1 MTGSVRDFFHERCR
15 ERLST
20 RFRAPKTADVQ
31 TDSRVK
37 RWRGDAVAGLVV
49 ALLSLPMTIPL
60 GVLALSPLG
69 PEYVGAGVL
78 AGFQSSIFAGFV
90 SALSGGSRFQIS
102 GPRASISLIMASAL
116 TALLADPRIAALGLR
131 PEDAALT
138 IGFMIVFCAGVL
150 QVGLGVARIGGGI
163 RFVPYPV
170 LSGFM
175 NGVAIL
181 IALGQLPAALGLT
194 ASLHWYD
201 IQANASHISPLT
213 VLVTGFTMLVLG
225 VTPRLTK
232 AVPPIVLALLA
243 GVAFDQALRLI
254 FGAAVGPLVG
264 HIDASL
270 PHPVAL
276 TAALTLSSHNELPG
290 LMISQIPFILALTLV
305 ASMESLLSATA
316 LDIVTATHHDSNREL
331 IGQGAG
337 NMVAACFGGVA
348 STGAPLR
355 GIASYRAGGRSRWAG
370 ALHSVFLA
378 LALLGGTSL
387 LEELPYAVMAA
398 IMMMIAV
405 SMTDRWIFDLLRR
418 GGRDFLPDFL
428 IVIAVA
434 GATVLINLAAAVT
447 IGIVIAVMQFV
458 FGMSRPI
465 VRSVYDRTVSKSR
478 RVRPLAVEAHLERRG
493 KEMIVVE
500 LDGALFFGTAE
511 RLRHELERLSASR
524 PRVVILDMRRVG
536 HIDLSGVRILQQ
548 LGRASVARGCRIL
561 LAGFELNGERGR
573 WLTRAGIAATIP
585 PNQWYSTR
593 DRAMEAAEDQ
603 FIEHLSTADFGTAEV
618 ADFEIMRSIAPADI
632 HFLKSTMSRLHYQ
645 VGDVLFVKG
654 APCDGL
660 YFLVSG
666 LVEIRSPETD
676 SKPAIR
682 RATFGSGT
690 LLGERAL
697 ISGDTQSADAVVVGA
712 AEVYHLPMAR
722 FIAFRLSH
730 PLAAT
735 QLALNIGREL
745 GERLRLANAR
755 LQAAE

>member
-1 MTGSVRDFFHERCR
+1 MRFHSSGAAEGLA
-15 ERLST
+15 ETSLKRL
-20 RFRAPKTADVQ
+20 
-31 TDSRVK
+31 
-37 RWRGDAVAGLVV
+37 RGDAVAGLVV

-69 PEYVGAGVL
+69 PDYVGAGVL

-102 GPRASISLIMASAL
+102 GPRASISLIMAAAL
-116 TALLADPRIAALGLR
+116 AALLADPRIAVLGPR

-138 IGFMIVFCAGVL
+138 LTFMIVFCSGLL
-150 QVGLGVARIGGGI
+150 QVGLGLARIGGGI
-163 RFVPYPV
+163 RYVPYPV

-181 IALGQLPAALGLT
+181 ITLGQLPAALGLN
-194 ASLHWYD
+194 ASLRWYE
-201 IQANASHISPLT
+201 IQANLAHVSPEAM
-213 VLVTGFTMLVLG
+213 LVTGFTMLVMALA
-225 VTPRLTK
+225 PRLTK
-232 AVPPIVLALLA
+232 AVPPIVLALVA
-243 GVAFDQALRLI
+243 GVLLDQALRLVL
-254 FGAAVGPLVG
+254 GAAVGPLVG
-264 HIDASL
+264 HIDASI

-276 TAALTLSSHNELPG
+276 TTALALSGHPELPG
-290 LMISQIPFILALTLV
+290 LLMSQLPFILALTLV
-305 ASMESLLSATA
+305 GSMESLLSATA
-316 LDIVTATHHDSNREL
+316 LDIITGSHHDSNREL

-355 GIASYRAGGRSRWAG
+355 GIASHRAGGRSRWAG
-370 ALHSVFLA
+370 ALHSIFLA
-378 LALLGGTSL
+378 LVLLGGTGL
-387 LEELPYAVMAA
+387 LEALPYSVMAA

-405 SMTDRWIFDLLRR
+405 SMTDRWTFDLLRR
-418 GGRDFLPDFL
+418 GGRDFLTDFL

-434 GATVLINLAAAVT
+434 GATVLINLAAAVG
-447 IGIVIAVMQFV
+447 IGIVIAIMQFV

-478 RVRPLAVEAHLERRG
+478 RVRPLDVEAYLEHHG
-493 KEMIVVE
+493 KQMIVVE

-511 RLRHELERLSASR
+511 RLRHELERLSANR
-524 PRVVILDMRRVG
+524 PRVMILDMRRVG

-548 LGRASVARGCRIL
+548 LGRASAARGCRIL
-561 LAGFELNGERGR
+561 LAGFERGGERGL
-573 WLTRAGIAATIP
+573 WLSRAGVEATIP
-585 PNQWYSTR
+585 ARQWYPTR
-593 DRAMEAAEDQ
+593 DRAMEAAEDE
-603 FIEHLSTADFGTAEV
+603 FIDHLSADDFGTAEV
-618 ADFEIMRSIAPADI
+618 ADFDIMRSIAPADV
-632 HFLKSTMSRLHYQ
+632 HYLKSVMPRLRYQ
-645 VGDVLFVKG
+645 AGDVIFVKG

-666 LVEIRSPETD
+666 LVEIRSPEGD

-697 ISGDTQSADAVVVGA
+697 ISGDPQSADAVVISD
-712 AEVYHLPMAR
+712 AEAYHLPMAR
-722 FIAFRLSH
+722 FTAFRLSH